1 MKDECLFY
9 VSKAGAGT
17 QTIKGCA
24 FIELKESIK
33 HMTDIEM
40 KNVLK
45 HVSNMDQH
53 GVKVRFL

>member
-9 VSKAGAGT
+9 VSKAGAGA
-17 QTIKGCA
+17 QSNGCA

-40 KNVLK
+40 KNTLK
-45 HVSNMDQH
+45 HVNHMDQD